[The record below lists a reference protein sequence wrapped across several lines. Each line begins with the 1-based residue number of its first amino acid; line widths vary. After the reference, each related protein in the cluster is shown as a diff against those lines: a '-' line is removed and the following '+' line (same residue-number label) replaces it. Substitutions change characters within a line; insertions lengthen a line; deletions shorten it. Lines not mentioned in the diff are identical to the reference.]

1 MLMLNSQA
9 WTIEGIQ
16 VFADH
21 ADARQFWYLPGPVQ
35 LTRRREDGRAEFT
48 FIKVRAADA
57 AGVAKGGGFLTFSVD
72 LKLDPELERRILSKL
87 SAMARGKPRLAA
99 VPFDEG
105 SVRVIAL
112 DLDSGATASPGA
124 QPPPAGAFRAVEK
137 ALGATV
143 PSLDAVNRA
152 SFSLTLSQEG
162 AIIVEQAFKQ
172 GGMPVGVI
180 YELKYSGMRP
190 ALDVTITADMSRVF
204 EQFAGSVDSQ
214 VMFVRGGI
222 DSGFEKLVQDGAI
235 RIEVHDFIG
244 ATDRES
250 KETWALNFFKES
262 LLAQYFTPT
271 LTVGE
276 LRGGIPQTEGLDAVL
291 KRGEALRPPPTP
303 VPSRPTN
310 DEVVSRPGP
319 PASVADSPTAGTGR
333 GGTEPGRVAQPP
345 AGGPG
350 ESPTEST
357 GQAAGAATGAALGSS
372 AAAGVSPTVTAGRP
386 PGTPAGATTG
396 GNATAGTTSGGTAP
410 PAGGAATGGA
420 TKGGATAGGATGG
433 GATTGGSA
441 TGAAGSMPAT
451 PATTSSTSGSTP
463 TQGGGAQAVTSF
475 RFRGIKQEERKK
487 LVFRYSRSEATQRSY
502 APQGFFGLLAGDLDK
517 KSHFIEVDLDDP
529 FFRRFEIKVS
539 TIPDF
544 AAIGLRAAEIALS
557 YGKPGDPGGVKSQ
570 NLRFEGQNAAEQSW
584 TVFQNDGDVQS
595 LRYTVQF
602 HFDPASGFEGSK
614 FSYEF
619 GPFETTDR
627 TIVLNP
633 FEHVGVRTISAVANK
648 IDWGQIERVEVALTS
663 GQQKKTLILTEA
675 AKQAAWKLRLDNP
688 AARTIGFSTTF
699 VMKDRTTRGGEAG
712 TTEASSILIDDPFP
726 EGLSLQLIPILDAA
740 RTRLAFVDFD
750 YSDAPSGFKRS
761 ERFRIAPTDV
771 DREVRVGLPKGATKS
786 FRFRVTVVPKT
797 GAMRAG
803 EFVDSTET
811 LIAVSD

>member
-57 AGVAKGGGFLTFSVD
+57 ANAGAKGAGFLTFSVD
-72 LKLDPELERRILSKL
+72 LRLDPELERRILSKL
-87 SAMARGKPRLAA
+87 SAMARGKPRLSA

-112 DLDSGATASPGA
+112 DLDSGATGSPGA
-124 QPPPAGAFRAVEK
+124 AAPPAGAFRAVER

-162 AIIVEQAFKQ
+162 AIIVEQAFRQ
-172 GGMPVGVI
+172 GGTPVGVI

-222 DSGFEKLVQDGAI
+222 DAGFEKLVQDGAI

-291 KRGEALRPPPTP
+291 KRGEALRPAPTP
-303 VPSRPTN
+303 APSRPTG

-319 PASVADSPTAGTGR
+319 PANPAESPTAGTGR
-333 GGTEPGRVAQPP
+333 GGTQPGRVAQPS
-345 AGGPG
+345 AGGSG
-350 ESPTEST
+350 ESPTDAT

-372 AAAGVSPTVTAGRP
+372 AAAGVSPAVAAGRP
-386 PGTPAGATTG
+386 PGSPAGATTG
-396 GNATAGTTSGGTAP
+396 GAPSAGGASAAGGSAPPSGTTAGTGGTSGG
-410 PAGGAATGGA
+410 GGARGA
-420 TKGGATAGGATGG
+420 SSST
-433 GATTGGSA
+433 S
-441 TGAAGSMPAT
+441 
-451 PATTSSTSGSTP
+451 PATTSSTSGAAP
-463 TQGGGAQAVTSF
+463 TQGGGAQAVTAF

-487 LVFRYSRSEATQRSY
+487 LVFRYTRSEAAQRTY

-529 FFRRFEIKVS
+529 FFRKLEIRVS

-570 NLRFEGQNAAEQSW
+570 NLRFEGQNAAEQAW

-595 LRYTVQF
+595 LRYTAQF
-602 HFDPASGFEGSK
+602 HFDPASGFEGSQ

-633 FEHVGVRTISAVANK
+633 FEHVGIRTISAVANK

-663 GQQKKTLILTEA
+663 GRQRKTLTLSEA
-675 AKQAAWKLRLDNP
+675 AKEAIWKLRLDSP
-688 AARTIGFSTTF
+688 DVRAIGYSTTF
-699 VMKDRTTRGGEAG
+699 VMKDRTTRAGEAG
-712 TTEASSILIDDPFP
+712 TTEASSILVDDPFP

-740 RTRLAFVDFD
+740 RTRLAFVDLD
-750 YSDAPSGFKRS
+750 YSDPPSGFKRS
-761 ERFRIAPTDV
+761 ERFRIAPTDL

-803 EFVDSTET
+803 AFVDSTET

>member
-21 ADARQFWYLPGPVQ
+21 ADPRQFWYLPGPVQ

-57 AGVAKGGGFLTFSVD
+57 ANTAARGGGFLTFSVD
-72 LKLDPELERRILSKL
+72 LRLDPELERRILSKL
-87 SAMARGKPRLAA
+87 SAMARGKPRLSA

-124 QPPPAGAFRAVEK
+124 AAPPAGTFRAVEK

-143 PSLDAVNRA
+143 PSLDAINRA

-162 AIIVEQAFKQ
+162 AIIVEQAFRQ
-172 GGMPVGVI
+172 GGTPVGVI

-222 DSGFEKLVQDGAI
+222 DAGFEKLVQDGAI

-244 ATDRES
+244 AADHES
-250 KETWALNFFKES
+250 KETWAINFFKES

-303 VPSRPTN
+303 APSRPTS
-310 DEVVSRPGP
+310 DEVVTRPAP
-319 PASVADSPTAGTGR
+319 PANPADSPTAGTGR
-333 GGTEPGRVAQPP
+333 GGTQPGRVAQPP

-357 GQAAGAATGAALGSS
+357 GQAAGAGTGATLGSS

-396 GNATAGTTSGGTAP
+396 GTP
-410 PAGGAATGGA
+410 TGGGNA
-420 TKGGATAGGATGG
+420 AGGATGAGTVG
-433 GATTGGSA
+433 GAASGGGSTPGA
-441 TGAAGSMPAT
+441 TGAAPTT
-451 PATTSSTSGSTP
+451 PATTSSSSATP
-463 TQGGGAQAVTSF
+463 TQGGGAQAVTAF

-544 AAIGLRAAEIALS
+544 AAIGLSAAEIALS

-595 LRYTVQF
+595 LRFTVQF

-614 FSYEF
+614 LSYEF

-633 FEHVGVRTISAVANK
+633 FEHIGVRTISAVANK
-648 IDWGQIERVEVALTS
+648 IDWGQIERVEVTLTS
-663 GQQKKTLILTEA
+663 GQQKKTLTLTEA
-675 AKQAAWKLRLDNP
+675 AKEAAWKLRLDSP
-688 AARTIGFSTTF
+688 EVRTIGYSTTF
-699 VMKDRTTRGGEAG
+699 VMKDRTTRGGEVG
-712 TTEASSILIDDPFP
+712 TTEASSILVDDPFP

-750 YSDAPSGFKRS
+750 YADPPSGFKRS
-761 ERFRIAPTDV
+761 ERFRIAPTDL

>member
-1 MLMLNSQA
+1 M
-9 WTIEGIQ
+9 
-16 VFADH
+16 
-21 ADARQFWYLPGPVQ
+21 
-35 LTRRREDGRAEFT
+35 
-48 FIKVRAADA
+48 
-57 AGVAKGGGFLTFSVD
+57 
-72 LKLDPELERRILSKL
+72 
-87 SAMARGKPRLAA
+87 
-99 VPFDEG
+99 
-105 SVRVIAL
+105 
-112 DLDSGATASPGA
+112 
-124 QPPPAGAFRAVEK
+124 
-137 ALGATV
+137 
-143 PSLDAVNRA
+143 
-152 SFSLTLSQEG
+152 
-162 AIIVEQAFKQ
+162 
-172 GGMPVGVI
+172 
-180 YELKYSGMRP
+180 
-190 ALDVTITADMSRVF
+190 
-204 EQFAGSVDSQ
+204 
-214 VMFVRGGI
+214 
-222 DSGFEKLVQDGAI
+222 
-235 RIEVHDFIG
+235 
-244 ATDRES
+244 
-250 KETWALNFFKES
+250 
-262 LLAQYFTPT
+262 
-271 LTVGE
+271 
-276 LRGGIPQTEGLDAVL
+276 L

-303 VPSRPTN
+303 APSRPTN

-319 PASVADSPTAGTGR
+319 PASAADSPTAGTGR
-333 GGTEPGRVAQPP
+333 GGTQPGRVAQPP

-386 PGTPAGATTG
+386 PGPPAGAATG
-396 GNATAGTTSGGTAP
+396 GNAAGGATSGGTAP
-410 PAGGAATGGA
+410 TGGS
-420 TKGGATAGGATGG
+420 TPPTGGATAGGATSGGATGG
-433 GATTGGSA
+433 GAMTGGGSTPGA
-441 TGAAGSMPAT
+441 TGST

-463 TQGGGAQAVTSF
+463 TQGGGAQAVAAF
-475 RFRGIKQEERKK
+475 RFRGIKQEERKR
-487 LVFRYSRSEATQRSY
+487 LVFRYTRSEATQRSY

-648 IDWGQIERVEVALTS
+648 IDWGQIERVEAALTS
-663 GQQKKTLILTEA
+663 GQQKKTLVLTEA
-675 AKQAAWKLRLDNP
+675 AKEAAWKLRLDDP
-688 AARTIGFSTTF
+688 AARAVGYSTTF

-750 YSDAPSGFKRS
+750 YADAPSGFKRS

-771 DREVRVGLPKGATKS
+771 DREVAGRPAQGRRQVIPLPRHRRAQDGRDAGRRVRGLHRDADRRFGLTDKKRRDKVMTKRAVVVGINDYSVQGVNSLAMCVRDARS
-786 FRFRVTVVPKT
+786 FYHLLVDAFLFEPDNILTYLDLKADSAVILKALRYCVAQSQPGDVICFYYAGHGSRLPHPTKAGQFYEVIIPAS
-797 GAMRAG
+797 GAMDFRPRAVQHFRRTAAEPRQFHLCLRQLPFGWHEPRGRG
-803 EFVDSTET
+803 EDACHGADAGPENRHTDEHPDPVRCAPVTDRSRGLRGKRQERPPRT
-811 LIAVSD
+811 